1 MVNREKIEAE
11 QIEQQK
17 DVKLALKQSA
27 TVRDG
32 PHRPAETRDAFSL
45 GTYVLCLIALGVVRH
60 LLNLRIINLALGF
73 QALLERF
80 VTAGMLIIL
89 VLAVFRGIDIYIIAR
104 VDEAPSRFNVNR
116 VLKLIQ
122 AMILAIIAVSIIFVN
137 WYAAIVSIGLI
148 SLTLGFA
155 LQNPITSFIGWIY
168 ILVRTPYTVGDRIQI
183 GDATGDVIDV
193 SYLDTTL
200 WEFGGPYLSTD
211 HPSGRIIKFP
221 NSKVLSSMVY
231 NYSWPIFPYIWNE
244 VKIHVAYES
253 DLEFLAHLMRQAVE
267 EELGEK
273 MRERVRVYREVL
285 GQTPVD
291 ELDVREHPS
300 VIFRLDDNTFVD
312 AIVRYL
318 VHPKEAGRVKNRLV
332 KKLLTAVNAHAER
345 VRFPKGDTR

>member
-1 MVNREKIEAE
+1 
-11 QIEQQK
+11 
-17 DVKLALKQSA
+17 
-27 TVRDG
+27 
-32 PHRPAETRDAFSL
+32 
-45 GTYVLCLIALGVVRH
+45 
-60 LLNLRIINLALGF
+60 
-73 QALLERF
+73 
-80 VTAGMLIIL
+80 
-89 VLAVFRGIDIYIIAR
+89 
-104 VDEAPSRFNVNR
+104 
-116 VLKLIQ
+116 
-122 AMILAIIAVSIIFVN
+122 MILAIIAVSIIFVN